1 MAADGKKRSA
11 KLAKLVSIAASEER
25 RCGAMTGR
33 FRRILEE
40 QESRL
45 GELNAHRQN
54 YAELSQ
60 SVQDIDAARW
70 KDYQGFMNR
79 LDEALKAQ
87 REVVANSE
95 MNLEKH
101 RRVWLQKR
109 RRLKSL
115 QRVLDSSRS
124 EEIRSADKKEQ
135 RRLDD
140 LPAGRNPFRGNDGS

>member
-1 MAADGKKRSA
+1 MTADGKRRSD

-25 RCGAMTGR
+25 RCGALTGR

-40 QESRL
+40 QEMKL
-45 GELNAHRQN
+45 GELNAYRRS
-54 YAELSQ
+54 YADLSQ
-60 SVQDIDAARW
+60 SVRDIDAARW
-70 KDYQGFMNR
+70 KDYQGFISR

-101 RRVWLQKR
+101 RRVWLDKR

-115 QRVLDSSRS
+115 QRVLDSCRND
-124 EEIRSADKKEQ
+124 EIRSEDRKEQ
-135 RRLDD
+135 RLLDD
-140 LPAGRNPFRGNDGS
+140 LPAGRNPFRGSEGG